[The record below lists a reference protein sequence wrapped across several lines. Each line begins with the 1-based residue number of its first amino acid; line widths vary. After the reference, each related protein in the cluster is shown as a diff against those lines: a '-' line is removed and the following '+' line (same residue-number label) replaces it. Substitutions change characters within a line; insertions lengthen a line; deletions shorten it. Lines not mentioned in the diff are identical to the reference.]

1 MAGPK
6 EITMD
11 HFRALVARAG
21 LDLSAKEL
29 ESLKPMYD
37 HYANQAAR
45 LHELDLDAEDLAV
58 VFSPLQAPAT
68 GSDTR

>member
-21 LDLSAKEL
+21 LDLSAEEL

-58 VFSPLQAPAT
+58 VFSPST
-68 GSDTR
+68 GSEQ